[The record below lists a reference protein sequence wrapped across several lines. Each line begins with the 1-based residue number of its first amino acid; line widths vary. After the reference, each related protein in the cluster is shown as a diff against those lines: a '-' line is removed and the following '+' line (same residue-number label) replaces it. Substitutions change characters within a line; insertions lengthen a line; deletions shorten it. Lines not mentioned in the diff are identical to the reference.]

1 MNQSK
6 QQSYKIKQ
14 TEKKSD
20 RFNRLDLALLLAWFT
35 IGMVLRFT
43 NLSAKP
49 ASSIEI
55 ATLGFS
61 LGHSFTQIPLDQL
74 ISEATLLTPLQLDAT
89 INSADVIQRLFTEST
104 HPPLYFWLTHWWIK
118 LFTADGELVSLGI
131 GRSLS
136 AIFGGLAIPAIFGL
150 SWLTFCPSEPNQVN
164 KNHQQH
170 RLISHLAA
178 GLMAFSPYGIY
189 LAQEARH
196 YTLSILWIIASL
208 SCMIVAIKQIYHHRS
223 IPWWISPL
231 WIIINSLGIA
241 THYFFA
247 LALVAEG
254 LVIVGFGFWQHQTAK
269 KFNWHDWLP
278 IIMAGL
284 GSLAGSLVWL
294 PIASNIS
301 SNELTDWIATGYDL
315 DEIWQPIP
323 RLFAWMITMV
333 ILLPFEGVPTAI
345 AIASGIIALLALIW
359 AIPALIQGYKLLL
372 THNSPFQSFALA
384 LLTAYG
390 IAAIFIYLLLVYGY
404 GRDISLAAR
413 YHFIYFPGGIL
424 ILAAILAKLWSTS
437 SLTKLINHQY
447 RWLYG
452 AGKRVVIIVLLMSF
466 FGSLTVINN
475 FGYQKS
481 RQANRLVKHIQA
493 RANVPIIVVTT
504 YETLSELRELI
515 AFAFAWEQN
524 SSLTTKPAQFLLL
537 ERNEN
542 HDAKL
547 NAILAM
553 QSKPLE
559 LWGVNLRDNEAALNQ
574 INCLKDH
581 EAKLPNSGYKNRV
594 YYCK

>member
-247 LALVAEG
+247 LALVVEG